1 MAGFLRHKSDSLLRA
16 FRLPVEDSQDL
27 VMSNTQPHEEHQSPI
42 KTPKQLIVTIL
53 LSFIV
58 PIIIII
64 LLVKL
69 VTAGDQVGAGS
80 NTLGP
85 EATQKRIAP
94 IARLDL
100 VDASGPKVFKTGEQ
114 VYKAVCA
121 GCHDS
126 GAAGAPKFADAAA
139 WAGPNATGLQSM
151 VASVI
156 KGKGAMPAKGG
167 NPALDDFEIARAVVY
182 MANSAGGKFAEPAE
196 PKPADAAA
204 APAAAPATATAAAP
218 APVAA
223 VAAAPAMAA
232 AAPAAPAAA
241 AATNGVGEK
250 LYKQAC
256 AACHNAGVAGA
267 PKFADKAAWAPRIAT
282 GMDAM
287 VASVIA
293 GKGIMPAKGGA
304 AGASDADLRAAT
316 QYMVDAAK

>member
-1 MAGFLRHKSDSLLRA
+1 
-16 FRLPVEDSQDL
+16 
-27 VMSNTQPHEEHQSPI
+27 MSNTQPHEEHQSPI
-42 KTPKQLIVTIL
+42 KTPKQLIITIV
-53 LSFIV
+53 LSFV
-58 PIIIII
+58 LPIIIII

-80 NTLGP
+80 DILGP

-94 IARLDL
+94 VAKLDL

-114 VYKAVCA
+114 VYTAVCA
-121 GCHDS
+121 GCHVA
-126 GAAGAPKFADAAA
+126 GAAGAPKFADTAA
-139 WAGPNATGLQSM
+139 WSAPIATGLQSM
-151 VASVI
+151 IASVI

-182 MANSAGGKFAEPAE
+182 MANAAGGKFAEPAE
-196 PKPADAAA
+196 PKPVETPAAA
-204 APAAAPATATAAAP
+204 APAAPTMATAAVATPKAPAMPATAATPATAPAPAAAPAT
-218 APVAA
+218 
-223 VAAAPAMAA
+223 
-232 AAPAAPAAA
+232 
-241 AATNGVGEK
+241 NDVGEK

-256 AACHNAGVAGA
+256 AACHVAGVAGA
-267 PKFADKAAWAPRIAT
+267 PKFGDKTAWAPRIAT

-287 VASVIA
+287 VASVIS

>member
-1 MAGFLRHKSDSLLRA
+1 
-16 FRLPVEDSQDL
+16 
-27 VMSNTQPHEEHQSPI
+27 MSNTQPHEEHQSPI
-42 KTPKQLIVTIL
+42 KTPKQLIVTIV
-53 LSFIV
+53 LSFV
-58 PIIIII
+58 LPIIVIL

-80 NTLGP
+80 DALGP

-94 IARLDL
+94 VAKLDL

-151 VASVI
+151 VVSVI

-167 NPALDDFEIARAVVY
+167 NPALDDFEITRAVVY

-196 PKPADAAA
+196 PKPAEAAA
-204 APAAAPATATAAAP
+204 APAAPAAPAAAP
-218 APVAA
+218 V
-223 VAAAPAMAA
+223 VAAAAPMA

-241 AATNGVGEK
+241 APATNAVGEK

-256 AACHNAGVAGA
+256 AACHVAGVAGA
-267 PKFADKAAWAPRIAT
+267 PKFGDKAAWAPRIAT
-282 GMDAM
+282 GMDAL
-287 VASVIA
+287 VASVIS

>member
-42 KTPKQLIVTIL
+42 KTPKQLIVTIV
-53 LSFIV
+53 LSFVV

-196 PKPADAAA
+196 PKPAEAAA
-204 APAAAPATATAAAP
+204 APAAAPA
-218 APVAA
+218 PVAV

-232 AAPAAPAAA
+232 AAAPAAPAPAA

-256 AACHNAGVAGA
+256 AACHTAGIAGA

>member
-1 MAGFLRHKSDSLLRA
+1 
-16 FRLPVEDSQDL
+16 
-27 VMSNTQPHEEHQSPI
+27 MSNTQPHEEHQSPI
-42 KTPKQLIVTIL
+42 KTPKQLIVTIV
-53 LSFIV
+53 LSFV
-58 PIIIII
+58 LPIIVII

-80 NTLGP
+80 DILGP

-94 IARLDL
+94 VAKLDL

-114 VYKAVCA
+114 VYTAVCA
-121 GCHDS
+121 GCHVA
-126 GAAGAPKFADAAA
+126 GAAGAPKFGDTAA
-139 WAGPNATGLQSM
+139 WSAPIATGLQSM
-151 VASVI
+151 IASVV

-182 MANSAGGKFAEPAE
+182 MTNAAGGKFAEPAE
-196 PKPADAAA
+196 PKPAEAAA
-204 APAAAPATATAAAP
+204 APAAAPVMAPAAAAAP
-218 APVAA
+218 K
-223 VAAAPAMAA
+223 APATVAA
-232 AAPAAPAAA
+232 AAPAAAPTAAP
-241 AATNGVGEK
+241 ATNDVGEK

-256 AACHNAGVAGA
+256 AACHVAGVAGA

-282 GMDAM
+282 GMDAL
-287 VASVIA
+287 VASVVA

>member
-1 MAGFLRHKSDSLLRA
+1 
-16 FRLPVEDSQDL
+16 
-27 VMSNTQPHEEHQSPI
+27 MSNTQPHEEHQSPI
-42 KTPKQLIVTIL
+42 KTPKQLIVTIV
-53 LSFIV
+53 LSFV
-58 PIIIII
+58 LPIIVIL

-80 NTLGP
+80 NALGP

-94 IARLDL
+94 VAKLDL

-121 GCHDS
+121 GCHDA

-139 WAGPNATGLQSM
+139 WAGPNATGLQAM

-167 NPALDDFEIARAVVY
+167 NPALDDFEVARAVVY

-196 PKPADAAA
+196 PKPAEAAA
-204 APAAAPATATAAAP
+204 APAAPAAPPAAPVVAAAAP
-218 APVAA
+218 
-223 VAAAPAMAA
+223 MA

-241 AATNGVGEK
+241 APATNDVGEK

-256 AACHNAGVAGA
+256 AACHVAGVAGA
-267 PKFADKAAWAPRIAT
+267 PKFGNKAAWAPRIAT
-282 GMDAM
+282 GMDAL
-287 VASVIA
+287 VASVIS

>member
-1 MAGFLRHKSDSLLRA
+1 
-16 FRLPVEDSQDL
+16 
-27 VMSNTQPHEEHQSPI
+27 MSNTQPHEEHHEEHQSPI
-42 KTPKQLIVTIL
+42 KTPKQLIVTVI
-53 LSFIV
+53 LSFVI
-58 PIIIII
+58 PILVII

-69 VTAGDQVGAGS
+69 VTTGDQVGAGS

-94 IARLDL
+94 VAKFEL

-121 GCHDS
+121 GCHDA

-167 NPALDDFEIARAVVY
+167 NPALDDFEISRAVVY

-196 PKPADAAA
+196 PKPAEAAPAAA
-204 APAAAPATATAAAP
+204 APAPAPVAAAAP

-223 VAAAPAMAA
+223 VAATPA
-232 AAPAAPAAA
+232 AAPAAAPAM
-241 AATNGVGEK
+241 NMVGEK

-256 AACHNAGVAGA
+256 AACHTAGVAGA

-282 GMDAM
+282 GMDAL
-287 VASVIA
+287 VAAVIS

>member
-1 MAGFLRHKSDSLLRA
+1 MSD
-16 FRLPVEDSQDL
+16 
-27 VMSNTQPHEEHQSPI
+27 TQPHEEHQSII
-42 KTPKQLIVTIL
+42 KTPKQLIITIVLSL
-53 LSFIV
+53 LLPV
-58 PIIIII
+58 IIII

-69 VTAGDQVGAGS
+69 VTTGDQVGAGS
-80 NTLGP
+80 DILGP

-94 IARLDL
+94 VAKLDL

-114 VYKAVCA
+114 VYTAVCA
-121 GCHDS
+121 GCHVA

-139 WAGPNATGLQSM
+139 WSVPIATGLQSM
-151 VASVI
+151 IASVI

-182 MANSAGGKFAEPAE
+182 MTNAAGGKFAEPAE
-196 PKPADAAA
+196 PKPAE
-204 APAAAPATATAAAP
+204 APAAA
-218 APVAA
+218 
-223 VAAAPAMAA
+223 AAAPAMA
-232 AAPAAPAAA
+232 PAAA
-241 AATNGVGEK
+241 AAKAPAMVAAAATAPAPAPATNDVGEK

-256 AACHNAGVAGA
+256 AACHVAGVAGA

-282 GMDAM
+282 GMDAL
-287 VASVIA
+287 VASVVA

>member
-1 MAGFLRHKSDSLLRA
+1 
-16 FRLPVEDSQDL
+16 
-27 VMSNTQPHEEHQSPI
+27 MSNTQPHEEHQSPI
-42 KTPKQLIVTIL
+42 KTPKQLIVTIV
-53 LSFIV
+53 LSFV
-58 PIIIII
+58 LPIIVIL

-80 NTLGP
+80 NTLSP

-94 IARLDL
+94 VAKLDL

-121 GCHDS
+121 GCHDA

-139 WAGPNATGLQSM
+139 WSAPIATGLQSM
-151 VASVI
+151 IASVV

-167 NPALDDFEIARAVVY
+167 NPTLDDFEIARAVVY

-196 PKPADAAA
+196 PKPAEAAA
-204 APAAAPATATAAAP
+204 APAPAAPMAAAPAPAAPKAMAATATAATP
-218 APVAA
+218 A
-223 VAAAPAMAA
+223 AA
-232 AAPAAPAAA
+232 AAPA
-241 AATNGVGEK
+241 TNDVGEK

-256 AACHNAGVAGA
+256 AACHVAGVAGA

-282 GMDAM
+282 GMDAL
-287 VASVIA
+287 VAAVIA

>member
-1 MAGFLRHKSDSLLRA
+1 
-16 FRLPVEDSQDL
+16 
-27 VMSNTQPHEEHQSPI
+27 MSNTQPHEEHQSPI
-42 KTPKQLIVTIL
+42 KTPKQLIITIV
-53 LSFIV
+53 LSFV
-58 PIIIII
+58 LPVIIII

-69 VTAGDQVGAGS
+69 VTTGDQVGAGS
-80 NTLGP
+80 DTLGP

-94 IARLDL
+94 VAKLDL
-100 VDASGPKVFKTGEQ
+100 VDASGPKVFKTGAQ

-151 VASVI
+151 IASVI

-167 NPALDDFEIARAVVY
+167 NPALDDFEIARSVVY

-196 PKPADAAA
+196 PKPAEAPA
-204 APAAAPATATAAAP
+204 APAAAPAAPTPAPAVMAAP
-218 APVAA
+218 AI
-223 VAAAPAMAA
+223 AA
-232 AAPAAPAAA
+232 AAPAAPAP
-241 AATNGVGEK
+241 ATNDVGEK

-256 AACHNAGVAGA
+256 AACHVAGVAGA
-267 PKFADKAAWAPRIAT
+267 PKFGDKTAWAPRIAT

-287 VASVIA
+287 VAAVIS
-293 GKGIMPAKGGA
+293 GKGIMPPKGGA

>member
-1 MAGFLRHKSDSLLRA
+1 
-16 FRLPVEDSQDL
+16 
-27 VMSNTQPHEEHQSPI
+27 MSNTQPHEEHQSPI
-42 KTPKQLIVTIL
+42 KTPKQLIVTIV
-53 LSFIV
+53 LSFV
-58 PIIIII
+58 LPIIVIL

-80 NTLGP
+80 NTLSP

-94 IARLDL
+94 VAKLDL

-121 GCHDS
+121 GCHDA

-139 WAGPNATGLQSM
+139 WSAPIATGLQSM
-151 VASVI
+151 IASVV

-196 PKPADAAA
+196 PKPAEAAA
-204 APAAAPATATAAAP
+204 APAPAAPMAAAPAPAAPKAMAATATAATP
-218 APVAA
+218 A
-223 VAAAPAMAA
+223 AA
-232 AAPAAPAAA
+232 AAPA
-241 AATNGVGEK
+241 TNDVGEK

-256 AACHNAGVAGA
+256 AACHVAGVAGA

-282 GMDAM
+282 GMDAL

-316 QYMVDAAK
+316 QYMVDATK

>member
-1 MAGFLRHKSDSLLRA
+1 
-16 FRLPVEDSQDL
+16 
-27 VMSNTQPHEEHQSPI
+27 MSNTQPHEEHQSMI
-42 KTPKQLIVTIL
+42 KTPKQLIVTIV

-58 PIIIII
+58 PIIIIF

-69 VTAGDQVGAGS
+69 VTTGDQVGAGS
-80 NTLGP
+80 DTLGP

-94 IARLDL
+94 IAKLAL

-121 GCHDS
+121 GCHDA
-126 GAAGAPKFADAAA
+126 GAAGAPKLADASA
-139 WAGPNATGLQSM
+139 WSGPIATGLQSM
-151 VASVI
+151 IASVV

-182 MANSAGGKFAEPAE
+182 MTNTAGGKFPEPAE
-196 PKPADAAA
+196 PKPAEAA
-204 APAAAPATATAAAP
+204 APAAAAPAPAPMVMAAAPVVAVTAAAVAP
-218 APVAA
+218 AVAPV
-223 VAAAPAMAA
+223 
-232 AAPAAPAAA
+232 AAPAAA
-241 AATNGVGEK
+241 TNDVGEK

-256 AACHNAGVAGA
+256 AACHVAGVAGA

-282 GMDAM
+282 GMDVM
-287 VASVIA
+287 VASVIK

-304 AGASDADLRAAT
+304 ASASDADLRAAT

>member
-1 MAGFLRHKSDSLLRA
+1 
-16 FRLPVEDSQDL
+16 
-27 VMSNTQPHEEHQSPI
+27 MSNTQPHEEHQSPI
-42 KTPKQLIVTIL
+42 KTPKQLIVTIV
-53 LSFIV
+53 LSFV
-58 PIIIII
+58 LPIIVIL

-80 NTLGP
+80 DALGP

-94 IARLDL
+94 VAKLDL

-121 GCHDS
+121 GCHAA

-167 NPALDDFEIARAVVY
+167 NPALDDFEITRAVVY

-196 PKPADAAA
+196 PKPAEAAA
-204 APAAAPATATAAAP
+204 APAAPAAPAAAP
-218 APVAA
+218 V
-223 VAAAPAMAA
+223 VAAAAPMA

-241 AATNGVGEK
+241 APATNAVGEK

-256 AACHNAGVAGA
+256 AACHVAGVAGA
-267 PKFADKAAWAPRIAT
+267 PKFGDKAAWAPRIAT
-282 GMDAM
+282 GMDAL
-287 VASVIA
+287 VASVIS

>member
-1 MAGFLRHKSDSLLRA
+1 MLLM

-42 KTPKQLIVTIL
+42 KTPQQLIVTIV
-53 LSFIV
+53 LSFVV

-69 VTAGDQVGAGS
+69 VTTGDQVGAGS

-94 IARLDL
+94 VARLDL

-151 VASVI
+151 VASVV

-196 PKPADAAA
+196 PKPAEAAA
-204 APAAAPATATAAAP
+204 APAAAPA
-218 APVAA
+218 PVAV

-232 AAPAAPAAA
+232 APAPAAPAPAAA
-241 AATNGVGEK
+241 AAATNDVGEK

-256 AACHNAGVAGA
+256 AACHTAGIAGA

-287 VASVIA
+287 VASVIK

-316 QYMVDAAK
+316 QYMVDSAK

>member
-1 MAGFLRHKSDSLLRA
+1 MAGYSHDWGTEPLLPSRS
-16 FRLPVEDSQDL
+16 PVEDSQDL

-42 KTPKQLIVTIL
+42 KTPKQLIVTIV
-53 LSFIV
+53 LSFV
-58 PIIIII
+58 LPIIVIL

-80 NTLGP
+80 NTLSP

-94 IARLDL
+94 VAKLDL

-121 GCHDS
+121 GCHDA

-139 WAGPNATGLQSM
+139 WSAPIATGLQSM
-151 VASVI
+151 IASVV

-196 PKPADAAA
+196 PKPAEAAA
-204 APAAAPATATAAAP
+204 APAPAAPMAAAPAPAAPKAMAATATAATP
-218 APVAA
+218 A
-223 VAAAPAMAA
+223 AA
-232 AAPAAPAAA
+232 AAPA
-241 AATNGVGEK
+241 TNDVGEK

-256 AACHNAGVAGA
+256 AACHVAGVAGA

-282 GMDAM
+282 GMDAL